1 MLEKCVIIEF
11 IERKKKKLQGKNKEL
26 NVKEAVQERI
36 QKHLNYQPR
45 NVILSIKNQKR
56 IFHI

>member
-26 NVKEAVQERI
+26 NVKEAVQGRI

-56 IFHI
+56 IFDI